1 MERRNRVEDP
11 ASNEPT
17 AYELGRF
24 KTFIT
29 IQVLFL
35 LGSPLAGAFR
45 FKPWSLLDSAIL
57 VLGIGLSGLAYVL
70 ETPKGRRTI
79 FRIAM
84 WIYLIGVLDMSINI
98 LLSGIF
104 GWKLIVTSF

>member
-1 MERRNRVEDP
+1 VEGRKRVEEP
-11 ASNEPT
+11 GGNEPT
-17 AYELGRF
+17 PYELGRF

-35 LGSPLAGAFR
+35 IGSPLAGAFR

-57 VLGIGLSGLAYVL
+57 VLAIGLSGLAYVL

-84 WIYLIGVLDMSINI
+84 WIYLLGVLDMSINI

-104 GWKLIVTSF
+104 GWKLLIT

>member
-1 MERRNRVEDP
+1 MEGRRIEEDQP
-11 ASNEPT
+11 QEPSP
-17 AYELGRF
+17 YELGRF
-24 KTFIT
+24 KTFLT

-35 LGSPLAGAFR
+35 LGSPLAGGFR

-57 VLGIGLSGLAYVL
+57 VLAIGLSGLAYVL

-79 FRIAM
+79 LNIAM
-84 WIYLIGVLDMSINI
+84 WVYLIGVLDMAVNI

-104 GWKLIVTSF
+104 GWKLIVTSFG